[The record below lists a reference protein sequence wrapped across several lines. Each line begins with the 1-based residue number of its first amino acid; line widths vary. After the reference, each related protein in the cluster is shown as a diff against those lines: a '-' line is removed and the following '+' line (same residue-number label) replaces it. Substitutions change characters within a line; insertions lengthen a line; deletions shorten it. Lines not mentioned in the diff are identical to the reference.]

1 MKRVLLTGA
10 AGGIGTHLR
19 KLLPAVYPDL
29 ILSDLRPPKD
39 VGPGERF
46 IQADIA
52 KADEI
57 EKACEGVEGI
67 VHLGGRSGEAP
78 WEAILEANIV
88 GCYNLFEAARKKGVK
103 RVIFASSNHAVGFY
117 PRTTTIDTKVI
128 PRPDSRYGVSKLFG
142 EGIGAMYAYKHG
154 IGVTSLRIG
163 NLNEEPI
170 DKRRLS
176 IMLSPRD
183 LVQLIRIGLERPG
196 LVYEV
201 MYGVSGNSRSWYDNS
216 HAESLGYKPEDNSE
230 AHAAKVLASEPPARP
245 DDPSEFYQ
253 GGTFCGAEY
262 SADFATLKAK
272 S

>member
-19 KLLPAVYPDL
+19 KLLPAIYPDL
-29 ILSDLRPPKD
+29 VLSDLRAPKD
-39 VGPGERF
+39 LSPGEQF
-46 IQADIA
+46 IPADVS

-57 EKACEGVEGI
+57 EKACAGVDGI
-67 VHLGGRSGEAP
+67 IHLGGRSGEAP

-88 GCYNLFEAARKKGVK
+88 GCYNLFEAARKQGVS

-117 PRTTTIDTKVI
+117 PRSTTIGIDVV

-142 EGIGAMYAYKHG
+142 EGIGALYAYKHG

-163 NLNEEPI
+163 NLNEQPI
-170 DKRRLS
+170 DARRLS

-183 LVQLIRIGLERPG
+183 LVKLIRIGLERPG

-201 MYGVSGNSRSWYDNS
+201 MYGVSDNTRSWYDNS
-216 HAESLGYKPEDNSE
+216 HAVSLGYAPEDNSE
-230 AHAAKVLASEPPARP
+230 VHAARVLADEPPGGDAV
-245 DDPSEFYQ
+245 STFYQ

-262 SADFATLKAK
+262 SADFDVVKPK